1 MHDYRKIQGQR
12 QREDRS
18 HSPPGI
24 EGLVHTNHLHL
35 GPALPPT
42 YQSRSRR
49 TARRSRASEAAWMRT
64 IVISGRLAIRV
75 WATRS
80 FVVRP
85 AARSVGASPAAP
97 LGGIRQHEQVQTG
110 EQERGER
117 EQRQETHPDGI
128 LLLCHGDDVDDD
140 AHRKGNGQ
148 PAVGLPNPFVPVQG
162 DLLTTLDPPEA
173 ASWAF
178 QYRTALRTRR

>member
-18 HSPPGI
+18 HSPPDI
-24 EGLVHTNHLHL
+24 KGLVHTNHLHL

-49 TARRSRASEAAWMRT
+49 TARRSRASEAAWTRT
-64 IVISGRLAIRV
+64 IFISVRLAIRV

-110 EQERGER
+110 EQEQGER
-117 EQRQETHPDGI
+117 EQRRVGHPGRRHPSP
-128 LLLCHGDDVDDD
+128 LCNGDDVGEDG
-140 AHRKGNGQ
+140 HRKGNGQ
-148 PAVGLPNPFVPVQG
+148 PAVDLPNSLVPIQWDV
-162 DLLTTLDPPEA
+162 L
-173 ASWAF
+173 
-178 QYRTALRTRR
+178 